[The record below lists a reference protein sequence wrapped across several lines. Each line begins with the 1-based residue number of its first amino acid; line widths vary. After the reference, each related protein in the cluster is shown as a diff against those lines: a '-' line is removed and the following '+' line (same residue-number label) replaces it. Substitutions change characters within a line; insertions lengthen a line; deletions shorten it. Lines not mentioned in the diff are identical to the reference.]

1 MAKRHSVNPLNVQV
15 VGSTPAGGTAS
26 VQHEGSP
33 MDPSYL
39 GGVTPA
45 GALTA
50 YWTRLRSSVADRVDS
65 PS

>member
-1 MAKRHSVNPLNVQV
+1 
-15 VGSTPAGGTAS
+15 
-26 VQHEGSP
+26 